1 MKIGRAAKFS
11 QPAKL
16 PPIATVHLSCHCSP
30 FLLFDVLIFLLHFS
44 VSSYFAPIAIT
55 FAMLFL

>member
-16 PPIATVHLSCHCSP
+16 LPTSTVHLSCHCSH
-30 FLLFDVLIFLLHFS
+30 FLLFDVLIFLLHFF
-44 VSSYFAPIAIT
+44 VSSYFAPITIV